1 MKGQY
6 KDRSLAVAAQ
16 NGWRLG
22 LALIAATA
30 CFAQTDH
37 ALLNQYC
44 VGCHN
49 EKLKTGGLDL
59 THVGHNSETWEK
71 VVRKLGAGMMPP
83 SGAPRPDRT
92 TMDAFIAKLE
102 TDLDRAAAAK
112 PNPGTTAL
120 HRLNRAEYA
129 NAIRDLLALDVD
141 ASTLL
146 PVDNSSDGFDNNAE
160 ALGVSPALLE
170 RYVGAATK
178 IGRIAVGDPSISPS
192 TSTYRAAG
200 DLKETEHIEGLP
212 LGTRGG
218 ITFRHT
224 FPLNAEYTF
233 KIQTRSNVVL
243 QAVPRYEEVE
253 LTINGERIKVMAAN
267 GQMDV
272 KLPVQAGPQTI
283 GVAMVDKSL
292 RGVDDLWHVIPNS
305 AGVSSIAIIGPVNPI
320 GSGDTPSRRR
330 IFTCHPE
337 AAAEEVGCAK
347 QILRTLATRAYRRP
361 VTDGDLELLLS
372 FYQSGRNQGTFETGI
387 ERALERVLVDPRFI
401 FRFEK
406 EQENV
411 PAGSVYRVSD
421 LELASRLSFF
431 LWSSIPDD
439 ELLKVAAEGKLHE
452 PAVLA
457 QQTRR
462 MLADDRSQAIT
473 TNFAGQWLMLRDVK
487 TARPETREFDD
498 NLRQGFRHETELF
511 FNSIIR
517 EDRSIRD
524 LLTADYTFVDER
536 LARHYGIP
544 NIHGSEFRRVSLDGT
559 ERRGLLGQ
567 GSILLATSVSNRT
580 SPVAR
585 GKWILENMLGSSPP
599 LPPPNVPSLEDS
611 GGKVTHTIR
620 QKMEQ
625 HRSNPVCA
633 SCHKIM
639 DPIGFSLENFDL
651 TGKWRTTDGGEPIDA
666 SGQMV
671 DGTKLD
677 GAASLRE
684 ALLNR
689 SDVFAST
696 LTEKLMTYAI
706 GRGLKY
712 YDMPV
717 VRQVRRE
724 AAQND
729 YRFSSIVMGIVQS
742 APFQMKMKA
751 EDKTGL

>member
-1 MKGQY
+1 MNKLVP
-6 KDRSLAVAAQ
+6 LAM
-16 NGWRLG
+16 L
-22 LALIAATA
+22 AATA

-37 ALLNQYC
+37 ALIDQYC
-44 VGCHN
+44 VTCHN
-49 EKLKTGGLDL
+49 EKLKTGGLMLDRL
-59 THVGHNSETWEK
+59 AAEPVARNAEIWEK
-71 VVRKLGAGMMPP
+71 VARKLRAGMMPP
-83 SGAPRPDRT
+83 SGAPHPDRASV
-92 TMDAFIAKLE
+92 DAFVAKLE
-102 TDLDRAAAAK
+102 TALDSAAAAK

-129 NAIRDLLALDVD
+129 NSIRDLLALDVD
-141 ASTLL
+141 AATLL

-178 IGRIAVGDPSISPS
+178 IGRLAVGDPSTGPS
-192 TSTYRAAG
+192 TDTYRVPG
-200 DLKETEHIEGLP
+200 DLRETEHIEGLP

-218 ITFRHT
+218 IAFRHT
-224 FPLNAEYTF
+224 FPLDAEYTF

-243 QAVPRYEEVE
+243 QAVPRYEQIE
-253 LTINGERIKVMAAN
+253 LTVNGERIKVMNAN
-267 GQMDV
+267 GPMDV
-272 KLPVQAGPQTI
+272 KLPIKAGPQTI
-283 GVAMVDKSL
+283 GVAMVDKNL
-292 RGVDDLWHVIPNS
+292 RGVDDLWQVIPNS
-305 AGVSSIAIIGPVNPI
+305 SGVSSVAIVGPVNAT

-330 IFTCHPE
+330 IFICRP
-337 AAAEEVGCAK
+337 ASAAEELGCAK
-347 QILRTLATRAYRRP
+347 KILSTLATRAYRRP
-361 VTDGDLELLLS
+361 VTDSDLELLLG
-372 FYQSGRNQGTFETGI
+372 FYQTGRNEGTFETGV

-406 EQENV
+406 EPENL
-411 PAGSVYRVSD
+411 PAGSIYRVSD

-439 ELLKVAAEGKLHE
+439 ELLKVAVEGKLHE

-462 MLADDRSQAIT
+462 MLADDRSQALVA
-473 TNFAGQWLMLRDVK
+473 NFAGQWLMLRDIK

-498 NLRQGFRHETELF
+498 NLRRAFRRETELF
-511 FNSIIR
+511 FDSVVR
-517 EDRSIRD
+517 EDRSVRD

-544 NIHGSEFRRVSLDGT
+544 NVHGSEFRRVSLEGT

-567 GSILLATSVSNRT
+567 GSILLATSVANRT

-585 GKWILENMLGSSPP
+585 GKWILENVLGSSPP
-599 LPPPNVPSLEDS
+599 LPPPNVPALEDS
-611 GGKVTHTIR
+611 GGKVAHTIR

-625 HRSNPVCA
+625 HRSNAVCA

-651 TGKWRTTDGGEPIDA
+651 IGKWRSTEGGEPIDA
-666 SGQMV
+666 SGQLV
-671 DGTKLD
+671 DGTKID
-677 GAASLRE
+677 GPASLRE
-684 ALLNR
+684 ALLDR

-696 LTEKLMTYAI
+696 LTEKLMIYAV

-717 VRQVRRE
+717 VRRIRRE
-724 AAQND
+724 SARND
-729 YRFSSIVMGIVQS
+729 YRFSSIVLGIVQS

-751 EDKTGL
+751 EEKTGL

>member
-1 MKGQY
+1 MI
-6 KDRSLAVAAQ
+6 RLLALLTVAASAFCADA
-16 NGWRLG
+16 NLP
-22 LALIAATA
+22 
-30 CFAQTDH
+30 F
-37 ALLNQYC
+37 LNQYC

-49 EKLKTGGLDL
+49 RKLKTAGLMLDEL
-59 THVGHNSETWEK
+59 QAGPVADNAETWEK
-71 VVRKLGAGMMPP
+71 VVRKLRAGMMPP
-83 SGAPRPDRT
+83 AGAPRPARAG
-92 TMDAFIAKLE
+92 MDAFIATLE
-102 TDLDRAAAAK
+102 MDLDRAAAAK

-129 NAIRDLLALDVD
+129 NAVRDLLALDVD

-170 RYVGAATK
+170 RYVGAAAK
-178 IGRIAVGDPSISPS
+178 IGRLAVGDPSIGPS
-192 TSTYRAAG
+192 TDTYRVAG
-200 DLKETEHIEGLP
+200 DLRETEHIEGLP

-218 ITFRHT
+218 IVFRHT
-224 FPLNAEYTF
+224 FPLDAEYEF
-233 KIQTRSNVVL
+233 KIQARSNVVL
-243 QAVPRYEEVE
+243 QGVPRYEQIE
-253 LTINGERIKVMAAN
+253 LTVNGERIKVMNAT
-267 GQMDV
+267 GPMDV
-272 KLPVQAGPQTI
+272 KLPIKAGPQTI
-283 GVAMVDKSL
+283 GVAFVDKSM
-292 RGVDDLWHVIPNS
+292 RGVDDLWQVIPNS
-305 AGVSSIAIIGPVNPI
+305 SGVASVAIVGPVNPT
-320 GSGDTPSRRR
+320 GPGDTPSRRR
-330 IFTCHPE
+330 IFICRP
-337 AAAEEVGCAK
+337 AAEAEEVGCAR

-361 VTDGDLELLLS
+361 AADSDLELLLG
-372 FYQSGRNQGTFETGI
+372 FYQAGRNQGNFETGI
-387 ERALERVLVDPRFI
+387 ERGLERVLVDPRFI

-406 EQENV
+406 EPENLA
-411 PAGSVYRVSD
+411 PGATYRISD

-431 LWSSIPDD
+431 LWSSIPDE
-439 ELLKVAAEGKLHE
+439 ELLDVAEQGKLHD

-462 MLADDRSQAIT
+462 MLADARSGALV

-487 TARPETREFDD
+487 TARPESRDFDD

-511 FNSIIR
+511 FDSIVR

-524 LLTADYTFVDER
+524 LLVADYTFVDER

-544 NIHGSEFRRVSLDGT
+544 DVHGSQFRRVSLEGT

-567 GSILLATSVSNRT
+567 GSILLATSVANRT

-585 GKWILENMLGSSPP
+585 GKWILENVLGSSPP

-611 GGKVTHTIR
+611 GGKVAHTVR
-620 QKMEQ
+620 EKMEQ
-625 HRSNPVCA
+625 HRANPVCA

-651 TGKWRTTDGGEPIDA
+651 TGKWRSSDGGEPIDA
-666 SGQMV
+666 SGQLI

-677 GAASLRE
+677 GAASLRQ
-684 ALLNR
+684 ALLDR

-696 LTEKLMTYAI
+696 LTEKLMIYAV

-717 VRQVRRE
+717 VRRIRRD
-724 AAQND
+724 AARND
-729 YRFSSIVMGIVQS
+729 YRFSSIVLGIVQS
-742 APFQMKMKA
+742 PPFQMKMKTA
-751 EDKTGL
+751 EAAQE